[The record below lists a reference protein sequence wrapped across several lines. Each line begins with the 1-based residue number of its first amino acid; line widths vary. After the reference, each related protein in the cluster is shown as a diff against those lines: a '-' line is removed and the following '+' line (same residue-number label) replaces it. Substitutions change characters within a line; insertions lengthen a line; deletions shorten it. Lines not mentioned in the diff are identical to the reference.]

1 MGDSRKGELPLL
13 GCQRAMCASCT
24 HEWVPHS
31 VHAAPQVAARMAH
44 AALSA
49 AANQLCSGRH
59 SMALAAL
66 SIVRSSALPCR
77 LHHACTMQAQVAEL
91 KDVKGDAVKFEA
103 CAKAAHELLAEGEKL
118 KVKMEAEM
126 EALKVGVLVDCG
138 QLWAV
143 FGVSRL
149 EVWVMEC
156 MGKPLKV
163 GVGSRG
169 RFSGG
174 S

>member
-1 MGDSRKGELPLL
+1 
-13 GCQRAMCASCT
+13 
-24 HEWVPHS
+24 
-31 VHAAPQVAARMAH
+31 
-44 AALSA
+44 
-49 AANQLCSGRH
+49 
-59 SMALAAL
+59 
-66 SIVRSSALPCR
+66 
-77 LHHACTMQAQVAEL
+77 MQAQVAEL

-149 EVWVMEC
+149 EVWVVEC
-156 MGKPLKV
+156 MGSRLKWVWAAV
-163 GVGSRG
+163 GGLRAVRAANGG
-169 RFSGG
+169 RSSCGVL
-174 S
+174 